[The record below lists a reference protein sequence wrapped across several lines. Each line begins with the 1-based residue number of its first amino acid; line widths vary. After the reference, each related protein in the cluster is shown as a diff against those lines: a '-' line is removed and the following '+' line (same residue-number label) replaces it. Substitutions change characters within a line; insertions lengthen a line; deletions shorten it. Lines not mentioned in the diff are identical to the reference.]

1 MKKLPIGIQSIQ
13 KILNKKEYV
22 YVDKTGFI
30 MNLLDEGAPH
40 YFISRPRRFGK
51 SLLLNTLEEIF
62 KGSKQL
68 FKGCQIYNS
77 NYGWQKHPVL
87 LFDFSQIENAAP
99 EKLEAGLQDSLQDM
113 AKAYKVSVSGSSNR
127 SRLKRLVNELSKK
140 NSVVVLVDEYD
151 SPIINNLKVPQ
162 IVE

>member
-1 MKKLPIGIQSIQ
+1 
-13 KILNKKEYV
+13 
-22 YVDKTGFI
+22 
-30 MNLLDEGAPH
+30 
-40 YFISRPRRFGK
+40 
-51 SLLLNTLEEIF
+51 
-62 KGSKQL
+62 
-68 FKGCQIYNS
+68 
-77 NYGWQKHPVL
+77 
-87 LFDFSQIENAAP
+87 
-99 EKLEAGLQDSLQDM
+99 M